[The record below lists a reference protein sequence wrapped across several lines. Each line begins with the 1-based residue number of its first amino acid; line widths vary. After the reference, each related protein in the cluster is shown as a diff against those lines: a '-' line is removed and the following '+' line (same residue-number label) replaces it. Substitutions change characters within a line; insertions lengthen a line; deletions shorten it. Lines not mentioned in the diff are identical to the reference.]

1 MGSENWVTMKD
12 MKSMKK
18 SALPRLRIS
27 AGDAREVIEAAT
39 AIVSCV
45 EEILGI
51 CREQAASGREQV
63 SKQ

>member
-1 MGSENWVTMKD
+1 MKD